1 MAQVHIWVAYLV
13 EVKSSN
19 FELLDW
25 ELDNWEFVSL
35 EKLEEMLISWDYD
48 IEPWS
53 KILFEP
59 IKKLLK

>member
-1 MAQVHIWVAYLV
+1 VHIWVAYLV
-13 EVKSSN
+13 EVKDSN

-35 EKLEEMLISWDYD
+35 EKLEEMLASWDYD
-48 IEPWS
+48 IESWS

>member
-1 MAQVHIWVAYLV
+1 
-13 EVKSSN
+13 
-19 FELLDW
+19 LDW

-35 EKLEEMLISWDYD
+35 EKLEEMLASWNYD

-59 IKKLLK
+59 IKELLK

>member
-1 MAQVHIWVAYLV
+1 LV
-13 EVKSSN
+13 EVLNDN

-35 EKLEEMLISWDYD
+35 EQLEQMINSPDYD
-48 IEPWS
+48 TEAWS

-59 IKKLLK
+59 IKKILN

>member
-1 MAQVHIWVAYLV
+1 LV
-13 EVKSSN
+13 EVLNDN

-35 EKLEEMLISWDYD
+35 EQLEQMINSPDYD
-48 IEPWS
+48 TEAWS

-59 IKKLLK
+59 IKNILN